1 MADYKSYLRCSEDEM
16 KDTILRLYNKGYS
29 IKYITKKYYKYK
41 NLDSQPITVSGVKM
55 YPAKIYSMNFC
66 SCYVIGVIYEHILHC
81 ND

>member
-29 IKYITKKYYKYK
+29 IKYIAKKYYKYK
-41 NLDSQPITVSGVKM
+41 NLDLKPITVNGVKM
-55 YPAKIYSMNFC
+55 FPVKIYDLQFC
-66 SCYVIGVIYEHILHC
+66 RRYVVGVLYEYILHC